1 LSFVGIKIETKNRF
15 ELQKQYFMNDKKY
28 EYTIIGI
35 DGGGTRTR
43 AILKRGNEIL
53 SQTTAGTTRVGSVGV
68 GESCERLL
76 TIILDLCDQAEIDTS
91 EVDMVVV
98 GLAGVWLE
106 EEKQRSTHLLKT
118 LARTQNIPLS
128 DVIITSDAEIAVE
141 GAFSGGNGIV
151 LIAGTG
157 SIAIGKIGKDKFVRC
172 GGWGIELD
180 DEGSGAWIGREGLTA
195 VVRALDGR
203 GKPTILTEML
213 ADFNPLI
220 DIKNPRT
227 IVKAYAER
235 TFEYQMLTPTVMRCA
250 ELGDEVCMD
259 IINRSSYHL
268 VELLTALFPHFK
280 SKQVVVS
287 LMGGIVESKSLL
299 GRKLVE
305 EIQKDSRFKIVEPKG
320 TPLDGAI
327 LIGTRVLDEQE

>member
-1 LSFVGIKIETKNRF
+1 M
-15 ELQKQYFMNDKKY
+15 QKKY

-76 TIILDLCDQAEIDTS
+76 TIILDLCDQAELDTS
-91 EVDMVVV
+91 EVDIVVV

-118 LARTQNIPLS
+118 LARTQNIPLN

-141 GAFSGGNGIV
+141 GAFNGGNGIV

-157 SIAIGKIGKDKFVRC
+157 SIAIGKTGKDKFVRC

-203 GKPTILTEML
+203 GKPTMLTDML

-268 VELLTALFPHFK
+268 IELLTALFPYFK
-280 SKQVVVS
+280 SKQVPVALV
-287 LMGGIVESKSLL
+287 GGIVESKSLL
-299 GRKLVE
+299 GRKLIE
-305 EIQKDSRFKIVEPKG
+305 EVSKDKRFKIVEPNG

-327 LIGTRVLDEQE
+327 LVGTRTLDSQE

>member
-1 LSFVGIKIETKNRF
+1 MQS
-15 ELQKQYFMNDKKY
+15 KY
-28 EYTIIGI
+28 DYTIIGI

-43 AILKRGNEIL
+43 AILKRGDEIL
-53 SQTTAGTTRVGSVGV
+53 SQTTVGTTRVGSVGV

-76 TIILDLCDQAEIDTS
+76 TIITDLCDQAELDTS
-91 EVDMVVV
+91 EVDIVVA
-98 GLAGVWLE
+98 GLAGVWLD

-141 GAFSGGNGIV
+141 GAFGGNNGIV
-151 LIAGTG
+151 LIVGTG

-203 GKPTILTEML
+203 GKPTMLTNML

-220 DIKNPRT
+220 DINNPRT

-259 IINRSSYHL
+259 IINRSSLHL
-268 VELLTALFPHFK
+268 VELLNALFPYFK
-280 SKQVVVS
+280 SKQVDVA
-287 LMGGIVESKSLL
+287 LLGGIVESKSLL
-299 GRKLVE
+299 GRMLE
-305 EIQKDSRFKIVEPKG
+305 SEIRKDKRYRIVKPLG

-327 LIGTRVLDEQE
+327 LIGNRILDNLE

>member
-1 LSFVGIKIETKNRF
+1 MS
-15 ELQKQYFMNDKKY
+15 DKF

-43 AILKRGNEIL
+43 AILKRSTEIL
-53 SQTTAGTTRVGSVGV
+53 SQTTAGTTRVGSIGV
-68 GESCERLL
+68 GESSERLL
-76 TIILDLCDQAEIDTS
+76 TIIVDLCEQAQIETS
-91 EVDMVVV
+91 EVDVIVA

-118 LARTQNIPLS
+118 LARTQNISINDL
-128 DVIITSDAEIAVE
+128 IITSDAEIAVE
-141 GAFSGGNGIV
+141 GAFNGGNGIV
-151 LIAGTG
+151 LIVGTG
-157 SIAIGKIGKDKFVRC
+157 SIAIGKIGRDKFIRC

-203 GKPTILTEML
+203 GKATKLTEML

-220 DIKNPRT
+220 DRDNPRT
-227 IVKAYAER
+227 IVRAYAEK

-250 ELGDEVCMD
+250 ELGDEVCLD
-259 IINRSSYHL
+259 IIERSAIHL
-268 VELLTALFPHFK
+268 MELLNALYPAFSQK
-280 SKQVVVS
+280 SVPVA
-287 LMGGIVESKSLL
+287 LLGGIVESKSLL
-299 GRKLVE
+299 GRMLDE
-305 EIQKDSRFKIVEPKG
+305 LLEKDARFRRIAPKG

-327 LIGTRVLDEQE
+327 LIGKRILSTMDE

>member
-1 LSFVGIKIETKNRF
+1 MQS
-15 ELQKQYFMNDKKY
+15 KY
-28 EYTIIGI
+28 DYTIIGI

-43 AILKRGNEIL
+43 AILKRGDEIL

-76 TIILDLCDQAEIDTS
+76 TIITDLCDQAELDTS
-91 EVDMVVV
+91 EVDIVVA
-98 GLAGVWLE
+98 GLAGVWLD

-141 GAFSGGNGIV
+141 GAFGGNNGIV
-151 LIAGTG
+151 LIVGTG

-203 GKPTILTEML
+203 GKPTMLTNML

-220 DIKNPRT
+220 DINNPRT

-259 IINRSSYHL
+259 IINRSSLHL
-268 VELLTALFPHFK
+268 VELLNALFPYFK
-280 SKQVVVS
+280 SKQVDVA
-287 LMGGIVESKSLL
+287 LLGGIVESKSLL
-299 GRKLVE
+299 GRMLE
-305 EIQKDSRFKIVEPKG
+305 SEIRKDKRYRIVKPLG

-327 LIGTRVLDEQE
+327 LIGNRILDNLE